1 MKKLFP
7 RWSFQRQTFP
17 AGNQTF
23 LGLDKVAKN
32 IQISTELPVKAAVY
46 LHTQPCIPPGGD
58 KDISFKGGK
67 ISWQNIL
74 LQMLVL
80 SKQEWTT
87 SGDGDWAP

>member
-1 MKKLFP
+1 M
-7 RWSFQRQTFP
+7 
-17 AGNQTF
+17 
-23 LGLDKVAKN
+23 
-32 IQISTELPVKAAVY
+32 KAAVY
-46 LHTQPCIPPGGD
+46 RHTQPCIPPGAD